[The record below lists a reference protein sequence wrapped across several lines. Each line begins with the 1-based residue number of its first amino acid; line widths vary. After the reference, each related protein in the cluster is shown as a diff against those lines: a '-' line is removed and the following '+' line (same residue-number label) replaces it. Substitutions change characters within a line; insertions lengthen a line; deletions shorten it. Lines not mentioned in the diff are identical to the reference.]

1 MHSHNLASAVPPPGG
16 ADDTQGRTV
25 IAETAVAKVVGMAVR
40 GVDGVHALG
49 SGASRSIG
57 AIREVV
63 GATDLTQGV
72 RVEVGESQVAVDIVL
87 TAEYGY
93 PLQTL
98 ANTVREAIYAAVENL
113 VGRDVIEVNIEI
125 TDVFIPAPD
134 TEKPAARPRL
144 ADRFSAVAKPAGGQ
158 QGAAE
163 PDAATAS
170 ADALPVQKVPAPP
183 AAGPSQTGPTETGET
198 P

>member
-1 MHSHNLASAVPPPGG
+1 MDSHNLASSVPASNGL
-16 ADDTQGRTV
+16 DDTQGRTV
-25 IAETAVAKVVGMAVR
+25 IAETAVAKVVGVAVR
-40 GVDGVHALG
+40 GVAGIHALG

-98 ANTVREAIYAAVENL
+98 ANTVRAAVYAAVEDL

-125 TDVFIPAPD
+125 TDVFIPVSDA
-134 TEKPAARPRL
+134 EKPAARPRF
-144 ADRFSAVAKPAGGQ
+144 ADRISAAAKPAVG
-158 QGAAE
+158 GAA
-163 PDAATAS
+163 AS
-170 ADALPVQKVPAPP
+170 EKTETPET
-183 AAGPSQTGPTETGET
+183 SHINPTETGEQS
-198 P
+198 

>member
-1 MHSHNLASAVPPPGG
+1 MDSNDQALQAAVGQDG
-16 ADDTQGRTV
+16 TQGRTV
-25 IAETAVAKVVGMAVR
+25 IADAAVAKVVGIAVR
-40 GVDGVHALG
+40 GVAGVHALG

-98 ANTVREAIYAAVENL
+98 ANTVRVAVYDAVEDM
-113 VGRDVIEVNIEI
+113 VGRNVIEVNIEI
-125 TDVFIPAPD
+125 TDVFIPSPD
-134 TEKPAARPRL
+134 AEKPVSRTRT
-144 ADRFSAVAKPAGGQ
+144 G
-158 QGAAE
+158 GAA
-163 PDAATAS
+163 ATVART
-170 ADALPVQKVPAPP
+170 DKY
-183 AAGPSQTGPTETGET
+183 AGSTETGEQ